1 MMEEFEKTL
10 SRQQAAIEAERCLYC
25 YDAPCQAKCPAHV
38 PVPEFIQSIR
48 SGNLH
53 GARTLLQSAHPFIET
68 CGRIC
73 PEEAFCQS
81 VCTRSKIDAPLRIRE
96 LHRFVTDSTDPSD
109 RMELPEATL
118 GRVAIIGAGP
128 AGLSCARELRVR
140 GFLCDV
146 FEARQAG
153 GVPSQE
159 VSTHRYPLE
168 VEEREIRFLTSAF
181 IANVRPERVTDVK
194 PLVAE
199 YEAVFV
205 ATGLPSETDMNIEGT
220 QLAGVHH
227 ARELLRTMKSGASSG
242 AGSRVGVIGGGNVA
256 IEVASMLREE
266 DPTRDVTVVYR
277 RGIKEL
283 KAFKKEIQEATD
295 IGVTYQFL
303 AIPDKVVGSH
313 HVEGLQVTQAHLCG
327 EDESGRCRFEPLPG
341 SSFIIPLDT
350 VVVAIGQRV
359 DEGVFPGLA
368 RSDSGLISAGENMQT
383 SMPGVYA
390 GGDAVHGAQT
400 VVEAVRDGKEAAEQ
414 IAAFVAGGK

>member
-1 MMEEFEKTL
+1 MEEFEKTL

-53 GARTLLQSAHPFIET
+53 GARTLLQTAHPFIET

-96 LHRFVTDSTDPSD
+96 LHRFVTDSTDPTD
-109 RMELPEATL
+109 RMELPVATV

-128 AGLSCARELRVR
+128 AGLSCARELRIR
-140 GFLCDV
+140 GFSCDV
-146 FEARQAG
+146 FEARRVG

-159 VSTHRYPLE
+159 VSTHRYPRE
-168 VEEREIRFLTSAF
+168 VEEREVCFLTSVFA
-181 IANVRPERVTDVK
+181 AHVHTEYVTDVK
-194 PLVAE
+194 PLVAD
-199 YEAVFV
+199 YDAVFV
-205 ATGLPSETDMNIEGT
+205 ATGLPSESDMNIDGA
-220 QLAGVHH
+220 QLVGVHH
-227 ARELLRTMKSGASSG
+227 ARELLRRMKSGVTSG
-242 AGSRVGVIGGGNVA
+242 AGNRVGIIGGGNVA

-266 DPTRDVTVVYR
+266 DPTRDATVVYR

-283 KAFKKEIQEATD
+283 KAFKKEIEEATAL
-295 IGVTYQFL
+295 GVTYQFL
-303 AIPDKVVGSH
+303 AIPDKIVGNH
-313 HVEGLQVTQAHLCG
+313 HVEGLQVTQAHLCE

-341 SSFIIPLDT
+341 SSFTIPLDT

-359 DEGVFPGLA
+359 DEDVFPGLA
-368 RSDSGLISAGENMQT
+368 HGNLGLISVGENMET

-400 VVEAVRDGKEAAEQ
+400 VVEAVRDGKKAAEQ
-414 IAAFVAGGK
+414 IAALVAGGGK

>member
-1 MMEEFEKTL
+1 MEEFEKTL

-81 VCTRSKIDAPLRIRE
+81 VCTRSKIDSPVHIRE

-118 GRVAIIGAGP
+118 GKVAIIGAGP
-128 AGLSCARELRVR
+128 AGLACTRELRDR
-140 GFLCDV
+140 GFACDV
-146 FEARQAG
+146 FEARQIG

-159 VSTHRYPLE
+159 VSTHRYPRE
-168 VEEREIRFLTSAF
+168 IEEREARFLISTF
-181 IANVRPERVTDVK
+181 VTHLHMERVTDVK
-194 PLVAE
+194 RLVTE
-199 YEAVFV
+199 YDAVFI
-205 ATGLPSETDMNIEGT
+205 ATGLPSESDLRIEGV
-220 QLAGVHH
+220 QLAGVYH
-227 ARELLRTMKSGASSG
+227 ARELLRKMKSGATSG
-242 AGSRVGVIGGGNVA
+242 AGDRVGVIGGGNVA

-266 DPTRDVTVVYR
+266 DSMRDVIVVYR

-283 KAFKKEIQEATD
+283 KAFKKEIEEATE

-303 AIPDKVVGSH
+303 AIPDKVVGSE
-313 HVEGLQVTQAHLCG
+313 HVEGLQVTQDHLCG

-359 DEGVFPGLA
+359 DEGAFPGLA
-368 RSDSGLISAGENMQT
+368 RSDSGLISVGENMET
-383 SMPGVYA
+383 SVPGVYA

-400 VVEAVRDGKEAAEQ
+400 VVEAVRDGKKAAEQ

>member
-1 MMEEFEKTL
+1 MEEFEKTL
-10 SRQQAAIEAERCLYC
+10 TRQQAAIEAERCLYC

-38 PVPEFIQSIR
+38 PVPEFIQSIC

-53 GARTLLQSAHPFIET
+53 GARTVLQTSHQFIET

-81 VCTRSKIDAPLRIRE
+81 VCIRSKIDAPLRIRE

-109 RMELPEATL
+109 RMELPEAIL
-118 GRVAIIGAGP
+118 GKVAIIGAGP
-128 AGLSCARELRVR
+128 AGLACARELRIR
-140 GFLCDV
+140 GFSCDV
-146 FEARQAG
+146 FEARQVG

-159 VSTHRYPLE
+159 VATRRYPRE
-168 VEEREIRFLTSAF
+168 VDEREVCFLTSTFA
-181 IANVRPERVTDVK
+181 AHVHTERVTDLK
-194 PLVAE
+194 PLVAG

-205 ATGLPSETDMNIEGT
+205 ATGLPSESDIDIEGT
-220 QLAGVHH
+220 ELVGVHH
-227 ARELLRTMKSGASSG
+227 ARELLRKMKSGAISG
-242 AGSRVGVIGGGNVA
+242 AGNRVGVIGGGNVA
-256 IEVASMLREE
+256 VEVASMLREE
-266 DPTRDVTVVYR
+266 DRTRDVTVVYR

-283 KAFKKEIQEATD
+283 KAFKKEIEEATA

-313 HVEGLQVTQAHLCG
+313 HVEGLQVTQAHLCE

-359 DEGVFPGLA
+359 DEGVFPGLV
-368 RSDSGLISAGENMQT
+368 RSDSGLISVGEDMQT
-383 SMPGVYA
+383 SMSGVYA

-400 VVEAVRDGKEAAEQ
+400 VVEAVCDGKKAAER
-414 IAAFVAGGK
+414 IAAFLAGGK

>member
-1 MMEEFEKTL
+1 MEEFEKTL

-53 GARTLLQSAHPFIET
+53 GARTLLQEAHPFIET

-81 VCTRSKIDAPLRIRE
+81 VCTRSKIDAPLHIRE

-128 AGLSCARELRVR
+128 AGLACARELRVK
-140 GFLCDV
+140 GFACDV

-153 GVPSQE
+153 GVPAQE
-159 VSTHRYPLE
+159 VSTHRYPRE
-168 VEEREIRFLTSAF
+168 IEEREMRFLASSF
-181 IANVRPERVTDVK
+181 VANARNERVTDVK
-194 PLVAE
+194 PLLAS
-199 YEAVFV
+199 YAAVFV
-205 ATGLPSETDMNIEGT
+205 ATGLSSESELNIEGIG
-220 QLAGVHH
+220 LVGVYH
-227 ARELLRTMKSGASSG
+227 ARDLLRTMKSGAMSG

-283 KAFKKEIQEATD
+283 KAFKKEIEEATAL
-295 IGVTYQFL
+295 GVTYQFL

-313 HVEGLQVTQAHLCG
+313 HVEGLQVTQARLCE

-341 SSFIIPLDT
+341 SSFVIPLDT
-350 VVVAIGQRV
+350 AVVAIGQRIDK
-359 DEGVFPGLA
+359 DEFPGLA
-368 RSDSGLISAGENMQT
+368 RGDSGLISVTENLET
-383 SMPGVYA
+383 SISGVYA

-400 VVEAVRDGKEAAEQ
+400 VVEAVRDGKKAAEQ
-414 IAAFVAGGK
+414 IAAFVSGGK

>member
-1 MMEEFEKTL
+1 MEESEKTL

-25 YDAPCQAKCPAHV
+25 YDAPCQVKCPAHV

-53 GARTLLQSAHPFIET
+53 GARTLLQDAHPFIET

-81 VCTRSKIDAPLRIRE
+81 VCTRSKIDGPVRIRE
-96 LHRFVTDSTDPSD
+96 LHRFVTDLTDPSD
-109 RMELPEATL
+109 RMELPRAAE
-118 GRVAIIGAGP
+118 GRVAIVGAGP
-128 AGLSCARELRVR
+128 AGLTCARELRIR
-140 GFLCDV
+140 GFSCDV

-159 VSTHRYPLE
+159 VSARRYPHE
-168 VEEREIRFLTSAF
+168 VEEREVRFLTSSF
-181 IANVRPERVTDVK
+181 VANVHGERMTDVK
-194 PLVAE
+194 HLTAD
-199 YEAVFV
+199 YDAVFV
-205 ATGLPSETDMNIEGT
+205 ATGLPSEGEMNVEGT
-220 QLAGVHH
+220 QLVGVYH
-227 ARELLRTMKSGASSG
+227 ARELLRKMKSGTSSG
-242 AGSRVGVIGGGNVA
+242 AGNRVGVIGGGNVA

-266 DPTRDVTVVYR
+266 DPTRDVIVVYR

-283 KAFKKEIQEATD
+283 KAFKREIEEATAL
-295 IGVTYQFL
+295 GVTYQFL
-303 AIPDKVVGSH
+303 AIPDKVVGGH
-313 HVEGLQVTQAHLCG
+313 HVEGLQVTQAHLCE

-359 DEGVFPGLA
+359 EEGVFPGLA
-368 RSDSGLISAGENMQT
+368 RSNSGLISVGDNMQT

-400 VVEAVRDGKEAAEQ
+400 VVEAVRDGKRAAEQ
-414 IAAFVAGGK
+414 IVAFVAGGK

>member
-1 MMEEFEKTL
+1 MEEFEKTL

-53 GARTLLQSAHPFIET
+53 GARTLLQEAHPFIET

-81 VCTRSKIDAPLRIRE
+81 VCTRSKIDAPLHIRE

-128 AGLSCARELRVR
+128 AGLACARELRVK
-140 GFLCDV
+140 GFACDV

-153 GVPSQE
+153 GVPAQE
-159 VSTHRYPLE
+159 VSTHRYPRE
-168 VEEREIRFLTSAF
+168 IEEREIRFLASSF
-181 IANVRPERVTDVK
+181 VANARNERVTDVK
-194 PLVAE
+194 PLLAS
-199 YEAVFV
+199 YAAVFV
-205 ATGLPSETDMNIEGT
+205 ATGLSSESELNIEGIG
-220 QLAGVHH
+220 LVGVYH
-227 ARELLRTMKSGASSG
+227 ARDLLRTMKSGAMSG

-283 KAFKKEIQEATD
+283 KAFKKEIEEATAL
-295 IGVTYQFL
+295 GVTYQFL

-313 HVEGLQVTQAHLCG
+313 HVEGLQVTQARLCE

-341 SSFIIPLDT
+341 SSFVIPLDT
-350 VVVAIGQRV
+350 AVVAIGQRIDK
-359 DEGVFPGLA
+359 DEFPGLA
-368 RSDSGLISAGENMQT
+368 RGDSGLISVTENLET
-383 SMPGVYA
+383 SISGVYA

-400 VVEAVRDGKEAAEQ
+400 VVEAVRDGKKAAEQ
-414 IAAFVAGGK
+414 IAAFVSGGK

>member
-1 MMEEFEKTL
+1 MEEFEKTL

-53 GARTLLQSAHPFIET
+53 GARTLLQEAHPFIET

-81 VCTRSKIDAPLRIRE
+81 VCTRSKIDAPLHIRE

-128 AGLSCARELRVR
+128 AGLACARELRVK
-140 GFLCDV
+140 GFACDV

-153 GVPSQE
+153 GVPAQE
-159 VSTHRYPLE
+159 VSTHRYPRE
-168 VEEREIRFLTSAF
+168 IEEREIRFLASSF
-181 IANVRPERVTDVK
+181 VANARNERVTDVK
-194 PLVAE
+194 PLLAS
-199 YEAVFV
+199 YAAVFV
-205 ATGLPSETDMNIEGT
+205 ATGLSSESELNIEGIG
-220 QLAGVHH
+220 LVGVYH
-227 ARELLRTMKSGASSG
+227 ARDLLRTMKSGAMSG

-283 KAFKKEIQEATD
+283 KAFKKEIEEATAL
-295 IGVTYQFL
+295 GVTYQFL

-313 HVEGLQVTQAHLCG
+313 HVEGLQVTQARLCE

-341 SSFIIPLDT
+341 SSFVIPLDT
-350 VVVAIGQRV
+350 AVVAIGQRIDK
-359 DEGVFPGLA
+359 DEFPGLA
-368 RSDSGLISAGENMQT
+368 RGDSGLISVTENMET
-383 SMPGVYA
+383 SISGVYA

-400 VVEAVRDGKEAAEQ
+400 VVEAVRDGKKAAEQ
-414 IAAFVAGGK
+414 IAAFVSGGK

>member
-1 MMEEFEKTL
+1 MEEFEKTL

-118 GRVAIIGAGP
+118 ARVAIIGAGP

-146 FEARQAG
+146 FEARQVG

-181 IANVRPERVTDVK
+181 VANVRPERVTDVK

-205 ATGLPSETDMNIEGT
+205 ATGLPSETDMSIEGT

-227 ARELLRTMKSGASSG
+227 ARELLRTMKSGAISG
-242 AGSRVGVIGGGNVA
+242 AGNRVGVIGGGNVA

-283 KAFKKEIQEATD
+283 KAFKKEIEEATE

-313 HVEGLQVTQAHLCG
+313 HVEGLQVTQARLCG

-350 VVVAIGQRV
+350 IVVAIGQRV

-368 RSDSGLISAGENMQT
+368 RSDSGLISVGENMQT

-400 VVEAVRDGKEAAEQ
+400 VVEAVRDGKKAAEQ
-414 IAAFVAGGK
+414 IALFVAGGK

>member
-1 MMEEFEKTL
+1 MEEFEKTL

-53 GARTLLQSAHPFIET
+53 GARTLLQTAHPFIET

-96 LHRFVTDSTDPSD
+96 LHRFVTDSTDPTD
-109 RMELPEATL
+109 RMELPEVTV

-128 AGLSCARELRVR
+128 AGLTCARELRIR
-140 GFLCDV
+140 GFSCDV
-146 FEARQAG
+146 FEARRMG

-159 VSTHRYPLE
+159 VSTHRYPQK
-168 VEEREIRFLTSAF
+168 VEEREICFLASVFATH
-181 IANVRPERVTDVK
+181 VYTKHVTDVK
-194 PLVAE
+194 PLIAD
-199 YEAVFV
+199 YDAVFV
-205 ATGLPSETDMNIEGT
+205 ATGLPSESDMNIDGA
-220 QLAGVHH
+220 QLVGVHH
-227 ARELLRTMKSGASSG
+227 ARELLRRMKSGVISG
-242 AGSRVGVIGGGNVA
+242 AGNRVGIIGGGNVA

-283 KAFKKEIQEATD
+283 KAFKKEIEEATAL
-295 IGVTYQFL
+295 GVTYQFL
-303 AIPDKVVGSH
+303 AIPDKIVGNH
-313 HVEGLQVTQAHLCG
+313 HVEGLQVTQAHLCE

-359 DEGVFPGLA
+359 DEDVFPGLA
-368 RSDSGLISAGENMQT
+368 RGNSGLISVGENMET

-400 VVEAVRDGKEAAEQ
+400 VVEAVRDGKKAAEQ
-414 IAAFVAGGK
+414 IAALVAGGK

>member
-1 MMEEFEKTL
+1 MEEFEKTL

-53 GARTLLQSAHPFIET
+53 GARTLLQEAHPFIET

-118 GRVAIIGAGP
+118 GKVAIIGAGP
-128 AGLSCARELRVR
+128 AGLACARELRVR
-140 GFLCDV
+140 GFECDV
-146 FEARQAG
+146 FEARETG
-153 GVPSQE
+153 GVPTQE
-159 VSTHRYPLE
+159 VSTHRYPHA
-168 VEEREIRFLTSAF
+168 VDEREVGFLTSSFVAS
-181 IANVRPERVTDVK
+181 VRIERVTDVK
-194 PLVAE
+194 PLVAS
-199 YEAVFV
+199 YAAVFV
-205 ATGLPSETDMNIEGT
+205 ATGLSSESDLNVEGM
-220 QLAGVHH
+220 QLPGVHH
-227 ARELLRTMKSGASSG
+227 SRDLLRTMKSGAMSG
-242 AGSRVGVIGGGNVA
+242 AGNRVGVIGGGNVA

-283 KAFKKEIQEATD
+283 KAFKKEIEEATAL
-295 IGVTYQFL
+295 GVTYQFL
-303 AIPDKVVGSH
+303 AIPDRVVGDH
-313 HVEGLQVTQAHLCG
+313 HVEGLQVTQARLCE

-350 VVVAIGQRV
+350 VVIAIGQRI
-359 DEGVFPGLA
+359 DEDIFPGLA
-368 RSDSGLISAGENMQT
+368 RGDSGLISVTENLET

-400 VVEAVRDGKEAAEQ
+400 VVEAVRDGKKAAEW

>member
-1 MMEEFEKTL
+1 MEEFEKTL
-10 SRQQAAIEAERCLYC
+10 SWQQAAIEAERCLYC

-53 GARTLLQSAHPFIET
+53 GARTLLQDAHPFIET

-96 LHRFVTDSTDPSD
+96 LHRFVTDSSDPSD

-146 FEARQAG
+146 FEARQVG

-181 IANVRPERVTDVK
+181 VANVRPERVTDVK

-199 YEAVFV
+199 YAAVFV
-205 ATGLPSETDMNIEGT
+205 ATGLPSETDMSIEGT

-227 ARELLRTMKSGASSG
+227 ARELLRAMKSGAISG
-242 AGSRVGVIGGGNVA
+242 AGNRVGVIGGGNVA

-266 DPTRDVTVVYR
+266 DPTRDVMVVYR

-283 KAFKKEIQEATD
+283 KAFKKEIQEATE

-303 AIPDKVVGSH
+303 AIPDKVVGSR
-313 HVEGLQVTQAHLCG
+313 HVEGLQVTQTHLCG

-359 DEGVFPGLA
+359 DEDVFPGLA

-400 VVEAVRDGKEAAEQ
+400 VVEAVRDGKKAAEQ
-414 IAAFVAGGK
+414 IASFVAGGE

>member
-1 MMEEFEKTL
+1 MEEFEKTL

-53 GARTLLQSAHPFIET
+53 GARSILQTAHPFIET

-96 LHRFVTDSTDPSD
+96 LHRFVTDSTDPAD
-109 RMELPEATL
+109 RMELPEASL
-118 GRVAIIGAGP
+118 GKVAIIGAGP
-128 AGLSCARELRVR
+128 AGLACARELRAR
-140 GFLCDV
+140 GFACDV

-153 GVPSQE
+153 GVPAQE
-159 VSTHRYPLE
+159 VSTHRYPRE
-168 VEEREIRFLTSAF
+168 VEEREVRFLTSSF
-181 IANVRPERVTDVK
+181 VANVRNERVTDVK
-194 PLVAE
+194 LLVGD
-199 YEAVFV
+199 YDAVFV
-205 ATGLPSETDMNIEGT
+205 GTGLPSESDLNVEGIG
-220 QLAGVHH
+220 LVGVYH
-227 ARELLRTMKSGASSG
+227 ARDLLRKMKSGATSG
-242 AGSRVGVIGGGNVA
+242 AGNRVGVIGGGNVA

-283 KAFKKEIQEATD
+283 KAFKKEIEEATAL
-295 IGVTYQFL
+295 GVTYQFL
-303 AIPDKVVGSH
+303 AIPDKIVGGH
-313 HVEGLQVTQAHLCG
+313 RVEGLQVTQAHLCE
-327 EDESGRCRFEPLPG
+327 EDESGRCRFEPLLG
-341 SSFIIPLDT
+341 STFVIPLDT
-350 VVVAIGQRV
+350 VVVAIGQRI
-359 DEGVFPGLA
+359 DEGAFPGLA
-368 RSDSGLISAGENMQT
+368 RTDSGLISVGENMET
-383 SMPGVYA
+383 SMLGVYA

-400 VVEAVRDGKEAAEQ
+400 VVEAVRDGKKAAEQ

>member
-1 MMEEFEKTL
+1 MEEFEKTL

-53 GARTLLQSAHPFIET
+53 GARTLLQNADPFIET

-81 VCTRSKIDAPLRIRE
+81 VCTRSRIDAPLRIRE

-109 RMELPEATL
+109 RMELPETIV
-118 GRVAIIGAGP
+118 GKVAIIGAGP
-128 AGLSCARELRVR
+128 AGLACARELRVS
-140 GFLCDV
+140 GFSCDV
-146 FEARQAG
+146 FEARQVG

-159 VSTHRYPLE
+159 VSTHRYPRE
-168 VEEREIRFLTSAF
+168 VGEREVRFLTSTFVAH
-181 IANVRPERVTDVK
+181 VRTERVTDVK
-194 PLVAE
+194 PLVAD
-199 YEAVFV
+199 YDAVFV
-205 ATGLPSETDMNIEGT
+205 ATGLPSESDVNVEGT
-220 QLAGVHH
+220 QLVGVYH
-227 ARELLRTMKSGASSG
+227 ANELLRKIKSGAISG
-242 AGSRVGVIGGGNVA
+242 AGNRVGVIGGGNVA

-266 DPTRDVTVVYR
+266 DPTRDVIVVYR

-283 KAFKKEIQEATD
+283 KAFKKEIEEATAL
-295 IGVTYQFL
+295 GVTYQFL

-313 HVEGLQVTQAHLCG
+313 HVEGLQVTQARLCE

-350 VVVAIGQRV
+350 VVVAIGQRA

-368 RSDSGLISAGENMQT
+368 RSNSGLISVGENMQT
-383 SMPGVYA
+383 SMLGVYA

-400 VVEAVRDGKEAAEQ
+400 VVEAVRDGKKAAEQ

>member
-1 MMEEFEKTL
+1 MEEFEKTL

-53 GARTLLQSAHPFIET
+53 GARTLLQEAHPFIET

-81 VCTRSKIDAPLRIRE
+81 VCTRSKIDAPLHIRE

-128 AGLSCARELRVR
+128 AGLACARELRVK
-140 GFLCDV
+140 GFACDV

-153 GVPSQE
+153 GVPAQE
-159 VSTHRYPLE
+159 VSTHRYPRE
-168 VEEREIRFLTSAF
+168 IEEREIRFLASSF
-181 IANVRPERVTDVK
+181 VANARNERVTDVK
-194 PLVAE
+194 PLLAS
-199 YEAVFV
+199 YAAVFV
-205 ATGLPSETDMNIEGT
+205 ATGLSSESELNIEGIG
-220 QLAGVHH
+220 LVGVYH
-227 ARELLRTMKSGASSG
+227 ARDLLRTMKSGAMSG

-283 KAFKKEIQEATD
+283 KAFKKEIEEATAL
-295 IGVTYQFL
+295 GVTYQFL

-313 HVEGLQVTQAHLCG
+313 HVEGLQVTQARLCE

-341 SSFIIPLDT
+341 SSFVIPLDT
-350 VVVAIGQRV
+350 AVVAIGQRIDR
-359 DEGVFPGLA
+359 DEFPGLA
-368 RSDSGLISAGENMQT
+368 RGDSGLISVTENLET
-383 SMPGVYA
+383 SISGVYA

-400 VVEAVRDGKEAAEQ
+400 VVEAVRDGKKAAEQ
-414 IAAFVAGGK
+414 IAAFVSGGK

>member
-1 MMEEFEKTL
+1 MEEFEKTL

-53 GARTLLQSAHPFIET
+53 GARTLLQEAHPFIET

-81 VCTRSKIDAPLRIRE
+81 VCTRSKIDAPLHIRE

-109 RMELPEATL
+109 RMELPEVTL

-128 AGLSCARELRVR
+128 AGLACARELRVK
-140 GFLCDV
+140 GFACDV

-153 GVPSQE
+153 GVPAQE
-159 VSTHRYPLE
+159 VSTHRYPRE
-168 VEEREIRFLTSAF
+168 IEEREIRFLASSF
-181 IANVRPERVTDVK
+181 VANARNECVTDVK
-194 PLVAE
+194 PLLAS
-199 YEAVFV
+199 YAAVFV
-205 ATGLPSETDMNIEGT
+205 ATGLSSESELNIEGIG
-220 QLAGVHH
+220 LVGVYH
-227 ARELLRTMKSGASSG
+227 ARDLLRTMKSGAMSG

-283 KAFKKEIQEATD
+283 KAFKKEIEEATAL
-295 IGVTYQFL
+295 GVTYQFL

-313 HVEGLQVTQAHLCG
+313 HVEGLQVTQARLCE

-341 SSFIIPLDT
+341 SSFVIPLDT
-350 VVVAIGQRV
+350 AVVAIGQRIDK
-359 DEGVFPGLA
+359 DEFPGLA
-368 RSDSGLISAGENMQT
+368 RGDSGLISVTENLET
-383 SMPGVYA
+383 SISGVYA

-400 VVEAVRDGKEAAEQ
+400 VVEAVRDGKKAAEQ
-414 IAAFVAGGK
+414 IAAFVSGGK